1 MFSTKTRCPI
11 CRSAKVRKPRRLAQ
25 GLFHRD
31 FYCGGCGIKFRLPL
45 LLCLFKSFSRPAP
58 EAIQQFLPLAAQKA
72 LTPAFSP
79 RLSYQPCLERTLI
92 PPAEVPPLA
101 SHATSNTTGLQVVCA
116 GKTFHIDFRI
126 GNGLPYTTSVSS
138 AESSLSRLPEVI
150 RARWRWIN
158 EKTSPRRP

>member
-45 LLCLFKSFSRPAP
+45 LFCLFKSFSRPAP
-58 EAIQQFLPLAAQKA
+58 EAIQKLLPLAPQKA

-79 RLSYQPCLERTLI
+79 RLSYQPCLERSLI
-92 PPAEVPPLA
+92 LSAQVEPRA
-101 SHATSNTTGLQVVCA
+101 SHATPNTTGLQVVCA
-116 GKTFHIDFRI
+116 GKTFHFDFRI
-126 GNGLPYTTSVSS
+126 GGRLPYTTSVSPGDN
-138 AESSLSRLPEVI
+138 SLSRLPEVI